1 MTYSLPDGLQSQ
13 QRVLLGMAA
22 DGMHYQGIIRKA
34 GGGEE
39 EPASQIPPLV
49 KSSWSYCR
57 ASTEN
62 VSYHTDRTPQNIPIF
77 WYKVYRNK
85 LCYK

>member
-39 EPASQIPPLV
+39 EPAGQIPPLV
-49 KSSWSYCR
+49 KSS
-57 ASTEN
+57 
-62 VSYHTDRTPQNIPIF
+62 
-77 WYKVYRNK
+77 
-85 LCYK
+85 